1 MTAPARYFVPKS
13 DADRA
18 DLAAF
23 VVRARRIDD
32 SGVFRAKRRRDG
44 LTGLWVRTGFDVLAT
59 RAVISLAEPDDMV
72 CDAGTVEASLAA
84 GGEYVDAG
92 FALPAAWQGALPPE
106 DGYTHLDDVPAR
118 EVIALSR
125 KGAEVARTSSGALGP
140 APSLLDQEVLTVT
153 GEDPSASAKI
163 SMRGVFA
170 LTAMGFV
177 RDAHGHEITEDSPID
192 AIDPSEPIRV
202 RCSPAWVRIDAR
214 FGAVYQ
220 RSSAMNL
227 SVL

>member
-1 MTAPARYFVPKS
+1 MTSPTRYFLPKG

-23 VVRARRIDD
+23 VRRARRIDD
-32 SGVFRAKRRRDG
+32 SGVFRAKRRGDG

-59 RAVISLAEPDDMV
+59 RAVVAEAEPSDLV
-72 CDAGTVEASLAA
+72 CDAATVEASLASGA
-84 GGEYVDAG
+84 EKVDAG

-106 DGYTHLDDVPAR
+106 AGFTHLDDVPAR
-118 EVIALSR
+118 DVIALSR

-140 APSLLDQEVLTVT
+140 APSLLDQEVLDVT
-153 GEDPSASAKI
+153 GDDGTSARI
-163 SMRGVFA
+163 SMRAVFA

-177 RDAHGHEITEDSPID
+177 RDARGREISEDSALD
-192 AIDPSEPIRV
+192 AIDPAEPIRV
-202 RCSPAWVRIDAR
+202 RASSAWVRIDAR

-220 RSSAMNL
+220 RSAAMNL